1 VVAVGPLRY
10 RRPMQFRQVLLV
22 AAVLGVDP
30 RMVRAGGA

>member
-1 VVAVGPLRY
+1 MQLSLRNG
-10 RRPMQFRQVLLV
+10 LIIAAV

>member
-1 VVAVGPLRY
+1 
-10 RRPMQFRQVLLV
+10 MQVRIGVLLVVV